1 MKLLPPGILKDY
13 FYNLKKD
20 ITSSAFGRWFI
31 ENESKPE
38 FDQELQ
44 EIWKESSQVACD
56 REMTSSAFVK
66 VCEAIGGVA
75 PSPQKSTFTRTI
87 HYLIRV
93 AAILFIPLLGAT
105 LYLYLD
111 NKESQVNW
119 IEVYAEYGQKKEVIL
134 PDQSK
139 VWLNS
144 GTHIIYPEWFT
155 QVRQIF
161 VLSLIHI

>member
-20 ITSSAFGRWFI
+20 ITSSAFGQWFI

-119 IEVYAEYGQKKEVIL
+119 IEVMPNMGKRKKLFCPTRV
-134 PDQSK
+134 K
-139 VWLNS
+139 S
-144 GTHIIYPEWFT
+144 G
-155 QVRQIF
+155 
-161 VLSLIHI
+161 

>member
-87 HYLIRV
+87 HYLYV
-93 AAILFIPLLGAT
+93 LQLFCLFLYWELLFI
-105 LYLYLD
+105 YI
-111 NKESQVNW
+111 W
-119 IEVYAEYGQKKEVIL
+119 ITRNHKSTG
-134 PDQSK
+134 
-139 VWLNS
+139 
-144 GTHIIYPEWFT
+144 
-155 QVRQIF
+155 
-161 VLSLIHI
+161 

>member
-66 VCEAIGGVA
+66 VCEANWWSSSVSSKEYIHENNTLSDTCCSYSVYSFIG
-75 PSPQKSTFTRTI
+75 SYSLSI
-87 HYLIRV
+87 
-93 AAILFIPLLGAT
+93 
-105 LYLYLD
+105 
-111 NKESQVNW
+111 
-119 IEVYAEYGQKKEVIL
+119 
-134 PDQSK
+134 
-139 VWLNS
+139 S
-144 GTHIIYPEWFT
+144 G
-155 QVRQIF
+155 
-161 VLSLIHI
+161 